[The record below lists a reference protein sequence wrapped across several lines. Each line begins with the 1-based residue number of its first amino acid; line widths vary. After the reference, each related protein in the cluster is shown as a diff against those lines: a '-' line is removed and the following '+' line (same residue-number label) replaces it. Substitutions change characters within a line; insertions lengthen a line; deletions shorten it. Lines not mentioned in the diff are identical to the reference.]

1 MFLLVGLAVVAI
13 ITGLLAQ
20 RKGYN
25 FFCWVL
31 AAGIIGLLILAFLP
45 FTNREGIDTQRRQ
58 QLIRR
63 GNVVGIILS
72 TIAIIVAA
80 YTMLTPR

>member
-1 MFLLVGLAVVAI
+1 MFLLIGLAIIAI

-31 AAGIIGLLILAFLP
+31 AAGIIGLLVLAFLP
-45 FTNREGIDTQRRQ
+45 FTNREGIDTQRQQ
-58 QLIRR
+58 QLVRR
-63 GNVVGIILS
+63 GNIIGIILS
-72 TIAIIVAA
+72 MIAIILVI
-80 YTMLTPR
+80 YQVFIPQ